1 MKYIIEYKVEVG
13 LDFKNNLLKLTK
25 LSSRELL
32 NYKILRESIDA
43 RDKTK
48 VLYNYLLEIETTKK
62 INPKLIRN
70 IAKPYE
76 IKYKQY
82 RQKHRPVIVG
92 FGPAGIFAAL
102 YLARC
107 QAKPIIIER
116 GDKVNIRQVKVRDF
130 LENKILD
137 ENSNV
142 VFGEGGAGTFSDGK
156 LQTNLSSPYIKFILE
171 EFVKHGANE
180 DILTSNYPH
189 IGTDILTKVIANI
202 RQEIEKL
209 GGSFYFNTT
218 FIDYNKCDDIE
229 VITDNGKFLTS
240 HLILALGHSAYDTIK
255 MLAKKGLKIEPKP
268 FAIGVRIEHKQSMIN
283 KSQYGNYANLLPPAN
298 YKLVCHLKERSVFT
312 FCMCPGGY
320 VMPSQNEHNTIVTN
334 GMSNNKREGEN
345 SNSALLVEVKV
356 SDYYKGNP
364 LDGFTFIKDIESKA
378 FNIAKDYRAP
388 ANLVKEF
395 LNDEVALE
403 ERTIKTTYPH
413 KLIMTDLNKVLPSFV
428 IKSLKE
434 ALPLL
439 NNKLEGFSFADAIM
453 IACETRSSCPV
464 KFKRDNFMSSENGL
478 YVIGEG
484 SGYAG
489 GITSSALDG
498 LKCAISI
505 INVEEKNEN

>member
-180 DILTSNYPH
+180 DILTSNYLY
-189 IGTDILTKVIANI
+189 IATDILSTVITNI
-202 RQEIEKL
+202 R
-209 GGSFYFNTT
+209 
-218 FIDYNKCDDIE
+218 
-229 VITDNGKFLTS
+229 
-240 HLILALGHSAYDTIK
+240 
-255 MLAKKGLKIEPKP
+255 
-268 FAIGVRIEHKQSMIN
+268 
-283 KSQYGNYANLLPPAN
+283 
-298 YKLVCHLKERSVFT
+298 
-312 FCMCPGGY
+312 
-320 VMPSQNEHNTIVTN
+320 
-334 GMSNNKREGEN
+334 
-345 SNSALLVEVKV
+345 
-356 SDYYKGNP
+356 
-364 LDGFTFIKDIESKA
+364 
-378 FNIAKDYRAP
+378 
-388 ANLVKEF
+388 
-395 LNDEVALE
+395 
-403 ERTIKTTYPH
+403 
-413 KLIMTDLNKVLPSFV
+413 
-428 IKSLKE
+428 
-434 ALPLL
+434 
-439 NNKLEGFSFADAIM
+439 
-453 IACETRSSCPV
+453 
-464 KFKRDNFMSSENGL
+464 
-478 YVIGEG
+478 
-484 SGYAG
+484 
-489 GITSSALDG
+489 
-498 LKCAISI
+498 
-505 INVEEKNEN
+505 